1 MFHNSR
7 RAGLLLLSLLL
18 LPGLPGCIRHTYRVQ
33 QPIIPKAPLKD
44 ATADQLV
51 QLVNAFSHR
60 TQTMR
65 ASVTFQVSV
74 GGEKR
79 GQVTDYTSLSGYIL
93 LRMPGMLR
101 VLGLLPVV
109 HTQAFDLASDGKSFT
124 LLIPHNNKAY
134 TGLNAVEKPSKNP
147 IENLRPKIFFESL
160 IPGEIG
166 PDEQVISTIVNPTRV
181 DSKTHQVLAKP
192 EYELSVVRRKENS
205 QELIPERRIH
215 FDRTTLLMSGVDIY
229 DATGRI
235 ETRAVYGPYATFG
248 EVSYPGSITILR
260 PVDEYQIV
268 VAIQKL
274 TINQTLADDQFA
286 LKIPEDYVVQTM
298 K

>member
-1 MFHNSR
+1 M
-7 RAGLLLLSLLL
+7 
-18 LPGLPGCIRHTYRVQ
+18 
-33 QPIIPKAPLKD
+33 PKAALKD

-51 QLVNAFSHR
+51 QLANAFSQHTR
-60 TQTMR
+60 TMR
-65 ASVTFQVSV
+65 ASVTFQVSI

-124 LLIPHNNKAY
+124 LLVPHNNKAY

-147 IENLRPKIFFESL
+147 IENLRPSIFFDTLMPS
-160 IPGEIG
+160 EIG
-166 PDEQVISTIVNPTRV
+166 PDKQVISTIINPTRT
-181 DSKTHQVLAKP
+181 DPKTHQLLARPEYVLAI
-192 EYELSVVRRKENS
+192 VHRKENS

-215 FDRTTLLMSGVDIY
+215 FDRTTLLISGVDIY
-229 DATGRI
+229 DANGQI
-235 ETRAVYGPYATFG
+235 ETRAVYSPYATFG
-248 EVSYPGSITILR
+248 DIRYPGSVTIER

-274 TINQTLADDQFA
+274 TINQPLADDQFA